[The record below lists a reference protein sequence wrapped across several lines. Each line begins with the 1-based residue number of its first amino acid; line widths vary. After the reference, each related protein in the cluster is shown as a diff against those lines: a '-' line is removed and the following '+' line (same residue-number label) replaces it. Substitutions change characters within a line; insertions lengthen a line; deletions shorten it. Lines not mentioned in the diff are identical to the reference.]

1 MSLVGRKA
9 PVFKAS
15 AVINGGEIVNDFT
28 LEDYKGKNYVVLFF
42 YPKDFTFVCPT
53 EITAFSD
60 KINMFKDLNCEV
72 MACSVDSAFSHL
84 AWTKQPRNQ
93 GGLGEIKFPILEDL
107 SKEIENLKN
116 SSVP

>member
-42 YPKDFTFVCPT
+42 
-53 EITAFSD
+53 
-60 KINMFKDLNCEV
+60 
-72 MACSVDSAFSHL
+72 
-84 AWTKQPRNQ
+84 
-93 GGLGEIKFPILEDL
+93 
-107 SKEIENLKN
+107 
-116 SSVP
+116 